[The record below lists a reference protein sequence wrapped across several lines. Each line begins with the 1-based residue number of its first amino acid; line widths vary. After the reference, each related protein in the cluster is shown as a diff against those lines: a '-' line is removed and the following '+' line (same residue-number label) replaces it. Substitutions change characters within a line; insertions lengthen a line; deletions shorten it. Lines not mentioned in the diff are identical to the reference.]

1 MLCACNVSLWYVAG
15 RWPVMGRLEHGFDTL
30 CSCLKRCEGKA
41 MVLMVGTVIV
51 SCTGQENAPA
61 RHVSQQKQVLML
73 L

>member
-1 MLCACNVSLWYVAG
+1 
-15 RWPVMGRLEHGFDTL
+15 
-30 CSCLKRCEGKA
+30 

-51 SCTGQENAPA
+51 SCTGQENAPV

>member
-1 MLCACNVSLWYVAG
+1 
-15 RWPVMGRLEHGFDTL
+15 
-30 CSCLKRCEGKA
+30 